1 MTDFVENYENLSDN
15 EIVTEINGGNY
26 ELMRVIIERYYSV
39 VIFNVRKYCSEDFF
53 DDAVQE
59 ANLALYTAV
68 KSYEPQKSAFS
79 TFATLC
85 IKRALFS
92 MLKQRNGQKNIP
104 KELISSIEETEIVDI
119 NSPEKLFIEKESL
132 KTLKNNIQV
141 ELSALEYKVLQL
153 FLNGESYSDISKKLG
168 ISQKS
173 VDNSLTRIRK
183 KLKFK

>member
-1 MTDFVENYENLSDN
+1 MTDFVENYEKLSDN
-15 EIVTEINGGNY
+15 EIITAIREGNY
-26 ELMRVIIERYYSV
+26 ELMKVIIDRYYSV
-39 VIFNVRKYCSEDFF
+39 VIYNVRKYCSEDCF

-68 KSYEPQKSAFS
+68 KSYDSEKSAFS

-85 IKRALFS
+85 IKRVLFS

-104 KELISSIEETEIVDI
+104 KELISSIEETEIVDT

-132 KTLKNNIQV
+132 KTLKDSIKV
-141 ELSALEYKVLQL
+141 ELSAMEYKVLQL
-153 FLNGESYSDISKKLG
+153 FLNGESYSDIAKKLD